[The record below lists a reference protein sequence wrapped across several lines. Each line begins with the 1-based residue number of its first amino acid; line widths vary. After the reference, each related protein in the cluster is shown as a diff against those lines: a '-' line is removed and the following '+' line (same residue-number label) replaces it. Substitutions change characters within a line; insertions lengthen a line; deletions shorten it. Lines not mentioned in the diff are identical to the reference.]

1 MAKNEAWKGLKFP
14 SSRPSP
20 VSVAK
25 HAAGLTAEYV
35 RCRAWPCREVVGVCR
50 DAAVLGL
57 GAASITSL
65 LPRHESGAKG
75 PVLRVGTREERVS
88 LAGRR

>member
-14 SSRPSP
+14 SSQPSP
-20 VSVAK
+20 VPVAK
-25 HAAGLTAEYV
+25 HTAGLTAEYA

-50 DAAVLGL
+50 GAAMLRL

-75 PVLRVGTREERVS
+75 PVLRVGTHEERVS
-88 LAGRR
+88 

>member
-14 SSRPSP
+14 SSQPSP
-20 VSVAK
+20 VPVAK
-25 HAAGLTAEYV
+25 HAAGLTAEYA
-35 RCRAWPCREVVGVCR
+35 RCRAWPCREVVRVCR
-50 DAAVLGL
+50 GAAMLRL

-75 PVLRVGTREERVS
+75 PVLRVGTHEERVS
-88 LAGRR
+88 